1 MNELQKSN
9 QMQMKDAL
17 KTYHLYF
24 AVSWIVIF
32 IGLYAFF
39 YQQKEVGCWFYQ
51 LLLNLIPGAIIAAA
65 IIIIAHFLINRYG
78 LSIEQ
83 QIVKQISELINK
95 KSENIEQQIV
105 KQISELINKK
115 SEKSV
120 EYEQEQKSPSFVGGK
135 FVCRNYFRKDL
146 SIKDISE
153 STKILHK
160 VIARS
165 GWEPDLIFGVN
176 EGGAIMA
183 ATSASQLCFDKDC
196 IGAIYTAKKGGNNQL
211 ERFVSY
217 IAVPKEIKFLQK
229 ETSDSSLKILILD
242 TKLKSG
248 KSAVKAIKAIQEYFK
263 DITELEIAFGFALV
277 YNDDKDIRKDVI
289 NSTTNWPKTL
299 TIDSSKNKEG
309 LPFKIEKVYCAY
321 FLDCSFK
328 EVDDVW
334 EELRWPDKS

>member
-17 KTYHLYF
+17 KIYHLYF
-24 AVSWIVIF
+24 AVLCIVFF
-32 IGLYAFF
+32 IVLYAFV
-39 YQQKEVGCWFYQ
+39 YQQKEVGSWFYQ

-65 IIIIAHFLINRYG
+65 IIIIAHFLVNRYG

-83 QIVKQISELINK
+83 QIVKQISEI
-95 KSENIEQQIV
+95 
-105 KQISELINKK
+105 INKK

-120 EYEQEQKSPSFVGGK
+120 EYEQEQKSQSLVGGK
-135 FVCRNYFRKDL
+135 FVCRKYIRSDL

-153 STKILHK
+153 STKILHT

-165 GWEPDLIFGVN
+165 NWKPDLILGVN
-176 EGGAIMA
+176 EGGTIMA
-183 ATSASQLCFDKDC
+183 ATSASSLCFDKDC
-196 IGAIYTAKKGGNNQL
+196 IGTIYTATKGQNQL
-211 ERFVSY
+211 ERFVKH
-217 IAVPKEIKFLQK
+217 IAAPKEIKSLQK

-248 KSAVKAIKAIQEYFK
+248 KSAVKVIKAIQEYFK

-289 NSTTNWPKTL
+289 NSTTSWPITL